1 MLEGHVL
8 IVGAGVA
15 GLRCAQVLNAAGIR
29 VTLLEASDRIGGRV
43 ASDVVDGFT
52 IDRGFQVINP
62 AYPQV
67 GRALDLAALH
77 LARFSPEVVV
87 ASEASRTRLG
97 DPLRA
102 PLSGLRSLVAGPGT
116 RTGRLRFGM
125 LAARLGLGNPR
136 SWNISASESAAQWL
150 SACGVDE
157 PTLRELIAPFMAG
170 VLLEADLE
178 TDAKTVALIIR
189 AFLRGRPA
197 VPMQGM
203 AAIPAQMAKRLTDT
217 TMLMNCRVTKIS
229 ATTVESTHGAF
240 RGDRVVLAVSAGAGE
255 DLGFVPKSQRSV
267 TTWWHACEERSH
279 EGSRLVVDA
288 TKSGFT
294 NSLELTASASAYA
307 PVGQHLF
314 ATSANGPRKPS
325 DEEAARSCA
334 RLHRLDPA
342 ALRLIA
348 VSEITDALPVM
359 LPGTS
364 MTPPINHNGIIVA
377 GDVVATPSLQGAMAS
392 GERAAR
398 YVLAH

>member
-1 MLEGHVL
+1 M
-8 IVGAGVA
+8 
-15 GLRCAQVLNAAGIR
+15 
-29 VTLLEASDRIGGRV
+29 
-43 ASDVVDGFT
+43 
-52 IDRGFQVINP
+52 
-62 AYPQV
+62 
-67 GRALDLAALH
+67 
-77 LARFSPEVVV
+77 
-87 ASEASRTRLG
+87 
-97 DPLRA
+97 
-102 PLSGLRSLVAGPGT
+102 
-116 RTGRLRFGM
+116 
-125 LAARLGLGNPR
+125 
-136 SWNISASESAAQWL
+136 
-150 SACGVDE
+150 
-157 PTLRELIAPFMAG
+157 
-170 VLLEADLE
+170 
-178 TDAKTVALIIR
+178 
-189 AFLRGRPA
+189 
-197 VPMQGM
+197 
-203 AAIPAQMAKRLTDT
+203 
-217 TMLMNCRVTKIS
+217 
-229 ATTVESTHGAF
+229 
-240 RGDRVVLAVSAGAGE
+240 
-255 DLGFVPKSQRSV
+255 
-267 TTWWHACEERSH
+267 
-279 EGSRLVVDA
+279 DA